1 LLISGIVRSR
11 SKGRRAKGLTKA
23 PREARAGCRRRI
35 GAGKCGQIGLGARLM
50 TMARARST
58 GRCVWPVLDSY
69 RSTLDR
75 CTLMQSRRVPHS
87 QPCLQYCGAKLSPR
101 TSLLRYGRVAH
112 TLGRKTTALQNQGE
126 QLNVQHMLKDFFISQ
141 QTQTLLFSSDGKTEP
156 GGDEKDLETATET
169 VMMAALEKKL
179 GGHFSRRPTLP
190 ASQPLLIVISGPSG
204 VGKDAVIARLQE
216 VRREMH
222 FVVTATTREK
232 RVGEVDGKD
241 YIFMDKPKFEELIER
256 NELLEHALVYGDYK
270 GIPKQ
275 QVRKALGKGTD
286 VVLRLDVQG
295 AATIRKL
302 IPESLSIFLVAENE
316 RALVRRLLARKTE
329 PLDSALVRVE
339 TARKET
345 QRIGE
350 FDYVVENPSGKL
362 EETVQKICS
371 IIEAEKLR
379 MNKKRI
385 KI

>member
-1 LLISGIVRSR
+1 MVVSSG
-11 SKGRRAKGLTKA
+11 
-23 PREARAGCRRRI
+23 
-35 GAGKCGQIGLGARLM
+35 
-50 TMARARST
+50 
-58 GRCVWPVLDSY
+58 
-69 RSTLDR
+69 
-75 CTLMQSRRVPHS
+75 
-87 QPCLQYCGAKLSPR
+87 
-101 TSLLRYGRVAH
+101 
-112 TLGRKTTALQNQGE
+112 
-126 QLNVQHMLKDFFISQ
+126 
-141 QTQTLLFSSDGKTEP
+141 
-156 GGDEKDLETATET
+156 EKDLATATET

-179 GGHFSRRPTLP
+179 GSRFSRSPTLP

-222 FVVTATTREK
+222 FVVTATTRAK
-232 RVGEVDGKD
+232 RAGEVDGKD
-241 YIFMDKPKFEELIER
+241 YIFMDKPKFEELIEK

-362 EETVQKICS
+362 EETVQKICA

-379 MNKKRI
+379 MNKKSIRL
-385 KI
+385 